1 MLDVEEALLI
11 SEPKTRFSVS
21 IKVTHYPRYLE
32 EREKIGY
39 ELPESRTLSRID
51 ERLRTIRRAGK
62 AMEL

>member
-11 SEPKTRFSVS
+11 SEPKTRFSVP
-21 IKVTHYPRYLE
+21 IKVTHYPGYLD

-39 ELPESRTLSRID
+39 ELPESRTLSRMD
-51 ERLRTIRRAGK
+51 ERLRTIRRVSK